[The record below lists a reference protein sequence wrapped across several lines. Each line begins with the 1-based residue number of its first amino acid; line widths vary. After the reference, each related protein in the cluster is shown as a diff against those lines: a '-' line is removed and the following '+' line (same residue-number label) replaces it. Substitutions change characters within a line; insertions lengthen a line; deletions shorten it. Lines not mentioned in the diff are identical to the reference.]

1 MGENEREN
9 VKNEGFQ
16 QQNFMALHH
25 FFSSLQTS
33 NQIKLFASI
42 HIQIWLISVGN
53 SNQIQIKKG
62 LRIGDRVLLL

>member
-42 HIQIWLISVGN
+42 HIQI
-53 SNQIQIKKG
+53 
-62 LRIGDRVLLL
+62 